1 MYDLVSFVLRGKFRK
16 KILIELK
23 TPKTPTQLSKKLA
36 IHRSNIS
43 RGILELEKKGMLICL
58 TPNEEMGRL
67 YQISEIGKSVLERM
81 ENDKI

>member
-1 MYDLVSFVLRGKFRK
+1 MYDLVSFILRGKFRK

-36 IHRSNIS
+36 IQRSNIS
-43 RGILELEKKGMLICL
+43 RCILELEKKGLLVCL

-67 YQISEIGKSVLERM
+67 YQISELGKNVLERM
-81 ENDKI
+81 ENDEI